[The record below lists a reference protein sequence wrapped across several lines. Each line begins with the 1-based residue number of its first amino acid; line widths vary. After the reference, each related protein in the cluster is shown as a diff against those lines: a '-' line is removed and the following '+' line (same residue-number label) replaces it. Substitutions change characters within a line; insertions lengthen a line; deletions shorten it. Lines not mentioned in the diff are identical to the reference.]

1 MKVFSVQ
8 TLLVKG
14 ASAVAGWL
22 VGVGLSL
29 VGYVAGT
36 TQTATTILGM
46 KVIMI
51 WIPIAC
57 AIVMYA
63 IYKSKYKINGKFHD
77 KMLAELERR
86 KSENIDNVM

>member
-1 MKVFSVQ
+1 
-8 TLLVKG
+8 
-14 ASAVAGWL
+14 
-22 VGVGLSL
+22 
-29 VGYVAGT
+29 
-36 TQTATTILGM
+36 
-46 KVIMI
+46 MI